1 MNVVNQSEDINVNVS
16 LIFDLINNV
25 DRYSSF
31 LPWCSNSS
39 ILSNSS
45 SEMTAEIEIAGKPI
59 TWKFKTKNN
68 YKVNEIIKIK
78 LVDGPFKNL
87 EGYWKF
93 NSIDDHN
100 TSVSL
105 FLEYEFNSKIIEL
118 SLKPVFAGIMSSIL
132 DSFISEAFRLK
143 NEKQKI
149 QD

>member
-1 MNVVNQSEDINVNVS
+1 MNVVNQSEDINVDVS

-68 YKVNEIIKIK
+68 YKINEIIKIK

-105 FLEYEFNSKIIEL
+105 YLEYEFNSKIIEL
-118 SLKPVFAGIMSSIL
+118 SLKPIFTGIMSSIL

-149 QD
+149 